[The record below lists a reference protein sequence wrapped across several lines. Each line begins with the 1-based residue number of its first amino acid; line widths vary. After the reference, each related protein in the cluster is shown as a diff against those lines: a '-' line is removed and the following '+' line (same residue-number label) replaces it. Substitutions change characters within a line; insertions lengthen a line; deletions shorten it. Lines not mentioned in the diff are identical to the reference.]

1 MAPMAALLRTALN
14 TTSYLAPRLAGRAA
28 FAVFRR
34 PAGRSRPRPDER
46 EVLAAARTGRITV
59 HGTSVVT
66 YRWGDGTRPVLLV
79 HGWSSRAS
87 RFSHF
92 VTALCELG
100 YSPVSFDAPG
110 HGDSSGRG
118 VTIRELREAIG
129 QLHAQYGRFEAVVA
143 HSFGVLATFFALRDG
158 VEARRVVGIGGVAEF
173 GHVLAGFRATLGL
186 RERIIGEL
194 RGHVERTLFP
204 GEPDIWRRLDATYR
218 PEEIDADVLL
228 FHDENDDMV
237 PLSQSRG
244 LVRAYEARPDEKGA
258 GVRLVVTRGLGYRR
272 ILTDP
277 EVVAAAVDFVR
288 SERTRLQPEPQPQ
301 PRSVSDGPVAGPRS
315 GSAVL

>member
-1 MAPMAALLRTALN
+1 MAPTAALLRTVLN

-34 PAGRSRPRPDER
+34 PAGRSRPRPDELD
-46 EVLAAARTGRITV
+46 VLAAARTGRITV
-59 HGTSVVT
+59 NGTSVVT

-87 RFSHF
+87 RFSRF
-92 VTALCELG
+92 VTGLCERG

-110 HGDSSGRG
+110 HGDSAGRG
-118 VTIRELREAIG
+118 VTLLELREAIR
-129 QLHAQYGRFEAVVA
+129 QSHAEYGRFEAVVA

-158 VEARRVVGIGGVAEF
+158 VEARRVIAIGGVAEF
-173 GHVLAGFRATLGL
+173 GHALEGFRARLGL

-194 RGHVERTLFP
+194 RGHAERTLFR

-228 FHDENDDMV
+228 FHDEDDDMV
-237 PLSQSRG
+237 PLSQARA
-244 LVRAYEARPDEKGA
+244 LVQAYGGRPDGGA
-258 GVRLVVTRGLGYRR
+258 GVRLVVTRGLGHRR
-272 ILTDP
+272 ILGDP

-288 SERTRLQPEPQPQ
+288 SEQPGPG
-301 PRSVSDGPVAGPRS
+301 PRSASEGPVPEGPAAGPRP